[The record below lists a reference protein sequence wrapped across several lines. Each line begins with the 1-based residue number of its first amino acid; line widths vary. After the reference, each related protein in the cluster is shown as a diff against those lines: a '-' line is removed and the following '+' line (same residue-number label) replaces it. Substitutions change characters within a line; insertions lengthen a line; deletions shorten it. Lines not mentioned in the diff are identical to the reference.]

1 MTDYEPIALSPNID
15 DYEPEAVEAGNA
27 SVLCGYC
34 DFAPFCHE
42 HFGPRGA
49 RCPLPRPFV
58 YKQKDYKVKGV
69 CDRCRADCADWL
81 AVDGSRRLCAACYY
95 PEVYAPAQRVANSV
109 FPKLEPAV
117 FTYAPYTPVDVC
129 MQQAQT
135 LEGLRKMIGDKDEVI
150 NELRRQLSLRTR
162 EKFELEK
169 AMVEL
174 AREKGR

>member
-1 MTDYEPIALSPNID
+1 MTVDYKPIALSPHIE

-27 SVLCGYC
+27 NVRCGYC
-34 DFAPFCHE
+34 DFAPHCHA

-49 RCPLPRPFV
+49 RCRLPRPFV
-58 YKQKDYKVKGV
+58 YKQKDYRVKGV
-69 CDRCRADCADWL
+69 CDRCHADCADWL
-81 AVDGSRRLCAACYY
+81 AVDGHRRLCAGCYY
-95 PEVYAPAQRVANSV
+95 REVYEIGPR
-109 FPKLEPAV
+109 PK
-117 FTYAPYTPVDVC
+117 PYTPVDVC
-129 MQQAQT
+129 WQQAQT
-135 LEGLRKMIGDKDEVI
+135 VEGMRKMIGDKDEVI

>member
-27 SVLCGYC
+27 SVRCGHC
-34 DFAPFCHE
+34 DFSPHCHA
-42 HFGPRGA
+42 HFGPRGK

-58 YKQKDYKVKGV
+58 YKQQDYRVKGV
-69 CDRCRADCADWL
+69 CDRCHADCADWL

-95 PEVYAPAQRVANSV
+95 PEVYARRRR
-109 FPKLEPAV
+109 AV
-117 FTYAPYTPVDVC
+117 DYTPVDVC
-129 MQQAQT
+129 WQQAQT
-135 LEGLRKMIGDKDEVI
+135 VEGMRKMIGDKDEVI

-174 AREKGR
+174 AREKSR